1 MVVNRGKMHNIG
13 TAGMALLYC
22 QGDEVDNVAYWYTN
36 ARYGIADVFVYGSEK
51 AYRRI
56 LHRF

>member
-1 MVVNRGKMHNIG
+1 MHNIG

-56 LHRF
+56 LRRY